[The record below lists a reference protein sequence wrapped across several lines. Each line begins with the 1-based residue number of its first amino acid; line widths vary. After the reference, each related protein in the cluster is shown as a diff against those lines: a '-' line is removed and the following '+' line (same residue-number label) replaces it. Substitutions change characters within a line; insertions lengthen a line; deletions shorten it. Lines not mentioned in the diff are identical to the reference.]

1 VSVGAVEVVFV
12 AGSPAN
18 LYCISQAPKEI
29 DVGRSILIRHDHK
42 ESFLSELVCLQLV
55 VDALDSCA
63 SSKEE

>member
-1 VSVGAVEVVFV
+1 MNDLATLAMPSLTCSIMEGVALVSVGAVEVVFV

-42 ESFLSELVCLQLV
+42 EAF
-55 VDALDSCA
+55 
-63 SSKEE
+63 